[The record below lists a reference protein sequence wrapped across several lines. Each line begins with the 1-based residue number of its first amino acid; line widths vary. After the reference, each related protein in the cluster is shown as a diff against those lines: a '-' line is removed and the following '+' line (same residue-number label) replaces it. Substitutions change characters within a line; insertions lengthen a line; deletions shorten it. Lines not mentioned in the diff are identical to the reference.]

1 MRELHSQFP
10 ALLQD
15 DACRGLPSETQYAD
29 DLDFCNACGMH
40 ADGNSHFR
48 GTQPSQLKSCRLHT
62 LQLTKI
68 VLYSSQITD
77 LLQPVRAS
85 YK

>member
-1 MRELHSQFP
+1 MMDPFPHILHFTP
-10 ALLQD
+10 EICLTRVPCTPWKLALQLL
-15 DACRGLPSETQYAD
+15 R
-29 DLDFCNACGMH
+29 
-40 ADGNSHFR
+40 R

-68 VLYSSQITD
+68 VLNSSQITD
-77 LLQPVRAS
+77 QLQPVRAS

>member
-1 MRELHSQFP
+1 MKMNKGEVKENTDNIVTRVACTPTATRTSVLH
-10 ALLQD
+10 
-15 DACRGLPSETQYAD
+15 
-29 DLDFCNACGMH
+29 
-40 ADGNSHFR
+40 R

-68 VLYSSQITD
+68 VLNSSQITD
-77 LLQPVRAS
+77 QLQPVRAS